1 MLLGRFISRSQ
12 AYVSNVK
19 NRFLVQLV
27 HFLKGGQVISYWIDG
42 EPAPQG
48 SKNGFIK
55 NGRVVMV
62 ESSKKVKPWRE
73 AVTIKT
79 AQHMSWATLNPMDTP
94 VEIALVFHLP
104 RPKTVTRKWPAVKPD
119 LDKLIRSTFDGL
131 TTGGLYTDDALVIA
145 VSASKQYATDRIGCQ
160 IIANEVKDV

>member
-1 MLLGRFISRSQ
+1 MMINFF
-12 AYVSNVK
+12 VE
-19 NRFLVQLV
+19 
-27 HFLKGGQVISYWIDG
+27 G

-48 SKNGFIK
+48 SKNGFVK

-62 ESSKKVKPWRE
+62 ESSKKVKPWRS
-73 AVTIKT
+73 AVTEQT
-79 AQHMSWATLNPMDTP
+79 ACYLSWNTLEAMTTP

-104 RPKTVTRKWPAVKPD
+104 RPKSVTRDWPSVKPD

-145 VSASKQYATDRIGCQ
+145 VSASKQYATDKIGCQ
-160 IIANEVKDV
+160 IIASEVQDV

>member
-1 MLLGRFISRSQ
+1 M
-12 AYVSNVK
+12 
-19 NRFLVQLV
+19 
-27 HFLKGGQVISYWIDG
+27 ISYWIDG

-48 SKNGFIK
+48 SKTGFIK

-73 AVTIKT
+73 AVA
-79 AQHMSWATLNPMDTP
+79 AQTKAKVQVALEKP

-104 RPKTVTRKWPAVKPD
+104 KPKTVTRKWPAVKPD

-160 IIANEVKDV
+160 VIASEIQDV

>member
-1 MLLGRFISRSQ
+1 M
-12 AYVSNVK
+12 
-19 NRFLVQLV
+19 
-27 HFLKGGQVISYWIDG
+27 ISYWIDG

-48 SKNGFIK
+48 SKTGFIK
-55 NGRVVMV
+55 NGRVVMI

-73 AVTIKT
+73 AVA
-79 AQHMSWATLNPMDTP
+79 AQTKHKVQVAFQEP

-104 RPKTVTRKWPAVKPD
+104 KPKTVTRKWPAVKPD

-160 IIANEVKDV
+160 VIASEVRDV

>member
-1 MLLGRFISRSQ
+1 M
-12 AYVSNVK
+12 
-19 NRFLVQLV
+19 
-27 HFLKGGQVISYWIDG
+27 ISYFVEG

-48 SKNGFIK
+48 SKNGFVK

-73 AVTIKT
+73 AVAWQTKAKVT
-79 AQHMSWATLNPMDTP
+79 EPMTSP

-104 RPKTVTRKWPAVKPD
+104 RPKSVSRVWPSVKPD

-160 IIANEVKDV
+160 IIASEVHDV

>member
-1 MLLGRFISRSQ
+1 M
-12 AYVSNVK
+12 
-19 NRFLVQLV
+19 
-27 HFLKGGQVISYWIDG
+27 ISYWIDG

-48 SKNGFIK
+48 SKTGFIK

-62 ESSKKVKPWRE
+62 EASKKVKPWRA
-73 AVTIKT
+73 AVAEQT
-79 AQHMSWATLNPMDTP
+79 ARHMSWETLNPMETP

-104 RPKTVTRKWPAVKPD
+104 KPKTVKRKWPAVKPD

-160 IIANEVKDV
+160 VIASEIQDV

>member
-1 MLLGRFISRSQ
+1 M
-12 AYVSNVK
+12 
-19 NRFLVQLV
+19 
-27 HFLKGGQVISYWIDG
+27 ISYFVEG

-48 SKNGFIK
+48 SKNGFVK

-79 AQHMSWATLNPMDTP
+79 AQHMSWETLNAITTP

-104 RPKTVTRKWPAVKPD
+104 RPKSVTRLWPSVKPD

-145 VSASKQYATDRIGCQ
+145 VSASKQYATDKIGCQ
-160 IIANEVKDV
+160 IIASEVQDV

>member
-1 MLLGRFISRSQ
+1 MIT
-12 AYVSNVK
+12 
-19 NRFLVQLV
+19 
-27 HFLKGGQVISYWIDG
+27 YWIDG

-48 SKNGFIK
+48 SKTGFIK

-73 AVTIKT
+73 AVA
-79 AQHMSWATLNPMDTP
+79 AQTKAKVQAALENP

-104 RPKTVTRKWPAVKPD
+104 KPKTVTRKWPAVKPD

-160 IIANEVKDV
+160 VIASEIQDV

>member
-1 MLLGRFISRSQ
+1 M
-12 AYVSNVK
+12 
-19 NRFLVQLV
+19 
-27 HFLKGGQVISYWIDG
+27 ISYFVEG

-48 SKNGFIK
+48 SKNGFVK

-62 ESSKKVKPWRE
+62 ESSKKIKPWRE

-79 AQHMSWATLNPMDTP
+79 AQHMSWETLNPMTTP

-104 RPKTVTRKWPAVKPD
+104 RPKTVTRLWPSVKPD

-145 VSASKQYATDRIGCQ
+145 VSASKQYATERIGCQ
-160 IIANEVKDV
+160 IVASEVQDV

>member
-1 MLLGRFISRSQ
+1 M
-12 AYVSNVK
+12 
-19 NRFLVQLV
+19 
-27 HFLKGGQVISYWIDG
+27 ISYWIDG

-48 SKNGFIK
+48 SKTGFIK

-62 ESSKKVKPWRE
+62 ESSKKVKPWRQ
-73 AVTIKT
+73 AV
-79 AQHMSWATLNPMDTP
+79 ATQTQAKITSALQNP

-104 RPKTVTRKWPAVKPD
+104 KPKTVTRKWPAVKPD

-131 TTGGLYTDDALVIA
+131 KTGGLYTDDALVIA

-160 IIANEVKDV
+160 VIASEVLDV

>member
-1 MLLGRFISRSQ
+1 M
-12 AYVSNVK
+12 
-19 NRFLVQLV
+19 
-27 HFLKGGQVISYWIDG
+27 ISYFIEG

-48 SKNGFIK
+48 SKNGFVK

-73 AVTIKT
+73 AVSTQTQEYRASKWPNAEQWTIT
-79 AQHMSWATLNPMDTP
+79 TP

-104 RPKTVTRKWPAVKPD
+104 RPKTVNRKWPSVKPD

-160 IIANEVKDV
+160 IIASEVKDV

>member
-1 MLLGRFISRSQ
+1 MQFGWAMYSF
-12 AYVSNVK
+12 
-19 NRFLVQLV
+19 
-27 HFLKGGQVISYWIDG
+27 WIDG

-48 SKNGFIK
+48 SKNGFVK

-73 AVTIKT
+73 AVAAETKRQLEDLYHFPYT
-79 AQHMSWATLNPMDTP
+79 KP

-119 LDKLIRSTFDGL
+119 LDKLVRSTFDGL

-145 VSASKQYATDRIGCQ
+145 LSASKQYATDRIGCQ
-160 IIANEVKDV
+160 VIASEVQDV

>member
-1 MLLGRFISRSQ
+1 M
-12 AYVSNVK
+12 
-19 NRFLVQLV
+19 
-27 HFLKGGQVISYWIDG
+27 ISYWIDG

-48 SKNGFIK
+48 SKNGFVK

-62 ESSKKVKPWRE
+62 ESSLKVKPWRA
-73 AVTIKT
+73 AVAEQT
-79 AQHMSWATLNPMDTP
+79 ARYMSWETLNPFDNP

-104 RPKTVTRKWPAVKPD
+104 KPKTVKREWPSVKPD

-145 VSASKQYATDRIGCQ
+145 VSASKQYATDRVGCQ
-160 IIANEVKDV
+160 VIASEVVNV

>member
-1 MLLGRFISRSQ
+1 M
-12 AYVSNVK
+12 
-19 NRFLVQLV
+19 
-27 HFLKGGQVISYWIDG
+27 ISYWIDG

-48 SKNGFIK
+48 SKSGFIK

-73 AVTIKT
+73 AVA
-79 AQHMSWATLNPMDTP
+79 AQTSSQLENLYDFPMTKP

-104 RPKTVTRKWPAVKPD
+104 KPKTVTRKWPAVKPD

-160 IIANEVKDV
+160 VIASEVLDV

>member
-1 MLLGRFISRSQ
+1 MMISFF
-12 AYVSNVK
+12 VE
-19 NRFLVQLV
+19 
-27 HFLKGGQVISYWIDG
+27 G

-48 SKNGFIK
+48 SKNGFVK

-73 AVTIKT
+73 AV
-79 AQHMSWATLNPMDTP
+79 ATQTQEYRASKWPMAEQWTLTTP
-94 VEIALVFHLP
+94 VEIALVFFLP

-145 VSASKQYATDRIGCQ
+145 VSASKQYATDKIGCQ
-160 IIANEVKDV
+160 IIASEVQDV

>member
-1 MLLGRFISRSQ
+1 M
-12 AYVSNVK
+12 
-19 NRFLVQLV
+19 
-27 HFLKGGQVISYWIDG
+27 ISYWIDG

-48 SKNGFIK
+48 SKTGFIK

-73 AVTIKT
+73 AVA
-79 AQHMSWATLNPMDTP
+79 AQTQAKVPSALQNP
-94 VEIALVFHLP
+94 VEISLVFHLP
-104 RPKTVTRKWPAVKPD
+104 KPKTVTRKWPAVKPD

-160 IIANEVKDV
+160 VIASEVLDV

>member
-1 MLLGRFISRSQ
+1 M
-12 AYVSNVK
+12 
-19 NRFLVQLV
+19 
-27 HFLKGGQVISYWIDG
+27 ISYWIDG

-48 SKNGFIK
+48 SKTGFIK

-62 ESSKKVKPWRE
+62 EASKKVKPWRE
-73 AVTIKT
+73 AVA
-79 AQHMSWATLNPMDTP
+79 AQTSIQLKNLYDFPLKKP

-104 RPKTVTRKWPAVKPD
+104 KPKTVKRIWPAVKPD

-160 IIANEVKDV
+160 VIASEVSDV

>member
-1 MLLGRFISRSQ
+1 MYSF
-12 AYVSNVK
+12 
-19 NRFLVQLV
+19 
-27 HFLKGGQVISYWIDG
+27 WIDG

-48 SKNGFIK
+48 SKTGFYK

-73 AVTIKT
+73 AVMKQT
-79 AQHMSWATLNPMDTP
+79 ANYMSWNTQNPLTTA
-94 VEIALVFHLP
+94 VEISLVFHLP
-104 RPKTVTRKWPAVKPD
+104 RPRTVTRQWPCVKPD

-145 VSASKQYATDRIGCQ
+145 VSASKQYATDKIGCHVV
-160 IIANEVKDV
+160 ACEVQDV

>member
-1 MLLGRFISRSQ
+1 MISFF
-12 AYVSNVK
+12 VE
-19 NRFLVQLV
+19 
-27 HFLKGGQVISYWIDG
+27 G

-48 SKNGFIK
+48 SKNGFVK

-73 AVTIKT
+73 AVTEQT
-79 AQHMSWATLNPMDTP
+79 ARYLSYNTRNPLTTP

-104 RPKTVTRKWPAVKPD
+104 RPKSVTRKWPAVKPD

-131 TTGGLYTDDALVIA
+131 TTGGLFTDDALVIA

-160 IIANEVKDV
+160 IIASEVQDV

>member
-1 MLLGRFISRSQ
+1 MYSF
-12 AYVSNVK
+12 
-19 NRFLVQLV
+19 
-27 HFLKGGQVISYWIDG
+27 WIDG

-48 SKNGFIK
+48 SKNGFVK

-73 AVTIKT
+73 AVASTT
-79 AQHMSWATLNPMDTP
+79 QAQVSCPLQNA
-94 VEIALVFHLP
+94 VEVALVFYLP

-119 LDKLIRSTFDGL
+119 LDKLVRSTFDGL

-145 VSASKQYATDRIGCQ
+145 LSASKQYATDRIGCQ
-160 IIANEVKDV
+160 VVASEVQDV

>member
-1 MLLGRFISRSQ
+1 MMISFF
-12 AYVSNVK
+12 VE
-19 NRFLVQLV
+19 
-27 HFLKGGQVISYWIDG
+27 G

-48 SKNGFIK
+48 SKNGFVK

-62 ESSKKVKPWRE
+62 ESSKKVKPWRS
-73 AVTIKT
+73 AVTEQT
-79 AQHMSWATLNPMDTP
+79 ARYLSWNTLEAMTTP

-104 RPKTVTRKWPAVKPD
+104 RPKSVTRDWPSVKPD

-145 VSASKQYATDRIGCQ
+145 VSASKQYATDKIGCQ
-160 IIANEVKDV
+160 IIASEVQDV

>member
-1 MLLGRFISRSQ
+1 
-12 AYVSNVK
+12 
-19 NRFLVQLV
+19 
-27 HFLKGGQVISYWIDG
+27 VISYFVEG

-48 SKNGFIK
+48 SKNGFVK

-73 AVTIKT
+73 AVALHTQK
-79 AQHMSWATLNPMDTP
+79 QLENLYHFPYSQP

-104 RPKTVTRKWPAVKPD
+104 RPKSVSRVWPSVKPD

-131 TTGGLYTDDALVIA
+131 TTGGLYTDDALIVA

-160 IIANEVKDV
+160 IIASEVQDV

>member
-1 MLLGRFISRSQ
+1 M
-12 AYVSNVK
+12 
-19 NRFLVQLV
+19 
-27 HFLKGGQVISYWIDG
+27 ISYFVEG

-48 SKNGFIK
+48 SKNGFVK

-73 AVTIKT
+73 AVAWQTK
-79 AQHMSWATLNPMDTP
+79 AKVNEPMTSP

-104 RPKTVTRKWPAVKPD
+104 RPKSVSRVWPSVKPD

-160 IIANEVKDV
+160 IIASEVQDV

>member
-1 MLLGRFISRSQ
+1 
-12 AYVSNVK
+12 
-19 NRFLVQLV
+19 
-27 HFLKGGQVISYWIDG
+27 
-42 EPAPQG
+42 
-48 SKNGFIK
+48 
-55 NGRVVMV
+55 MV

-73 AVTIKT
+73 AVA
-79 AQHMSWATLNPMDTP
+79 AQTQAKVQAALQNP

-104 RPKTVTRKWPAVKPD
+104 KPKTVTRKWPAVKPD

-160 IIANEVKDV
+160 VIASEIQDV